1 MASDLLSKLTDIA
14 ALEAMLKRRENTL
27 ADISPA
33 EIAGKMKARVKGQDH
48 VIDQIAISLATRL
61 AKKRGNTPILSIL
74 LSGPSSTGKTE
85 MAKALAEALYGDEKQ
100 MIEIACG
107 DMGPYGVESLIGT
120 QQGYA
125 GGEGMLTKRL
135 RTTPDCIVLF
145 DELEKAANSPDA
157 PLSKMLFGLLGEG
170 RITDQRTMDA
180 VDCRGV
186 VVFMTSNAEEKEMQR
201 IASAYEDDP
210 EEMAAMCKA
219 ALDNKPFP
227 TPLLKRINLVSTT
240 KPLDDRTRLELAAM
254 KIDKVVKDFRVEV
267 AAGGLDPMI
276 LGQTLDWFKIPGNT
290 FREYPFWFE
299 GRASESIIEAQKSG
313 AATIRLV
320 WDASGDKGRSSV
332 KAIPVD
338 YREGFAAQLMEPRA
352 RQQATE
358 RIEPRERPLAG
369 RSLNIDDDL

>member
-1 MASDLLSKLTDIA
+1 MNDLLASLTDMA
-14 ALEAMLKRRENTL
+14 ALEALLKKRENTL

-33 EIAGKMKARVKGQDH
+33 EIAAKMKARVKGQDH
-48 VIDQIAISLATRL
+48 VIDQIASSLATRL
-61 AKKRGNTPILSIL
+61 AKKRGNTPILSVL

-85 MAKALAEALYGDEKQ
+85 MAKALAEALFGDEKQ

-135 RTTPDCIVLF
+135 RTTPNCIVLF

-157 PLSKMLFGLLGEG
+157 PLSKMLFGMLGEG

-180 VDCRGV
+180 VDCREV

-201 IASAYEDDP
+201 IAAAYEDDP
-210 EEMAAMCKA
+210 EQMAAMCKA
-219 ALDNKPFP
+219 ALENKPFP
-227 TPLLKRINLVSTT
+227 APLLKRINLVSTT
-240 KPLDDRTRLELAAM
+240 RPLDDRTRLELAAM
-254 KIDKVVKDFRVEV
+254 KIDRIVRDFRVQI
-267 AAGGLDPMI
+267 APGGLDPLI

-299 GRASESIIEAQKSG
+299 SKASEAIVEAQKSG
-313 AATIRLV
+313 AETIRLR
-320 WDASGDKGRSSV
+320 WNPEGDRGRGNIL
-332 KAIPVD
+332 AEPVQLRD
-338 YREGFAAQLMEPRA
+338 GFADRSAT
-352 RQQATE
+352 QALPDRVSSLGDTT
-358 RIEPRERPLAG
+358 RNAFNRTIE
-369 RSLNIDDDL
+369 